1 MNDYIKDI
9 NFYDL
14 KKKIFLN
21 VIIMIENYKKAGK
34 IISKVRKK
42 AVGYIEEDMK
52 LLDLAEFV
60 EKEIVDLGGAVAFP
74 CNVSVNEVTAHYT
87 PPADDETTFKAG
99 DLVKI
104 DLGAHVDGYIADTA
118 ISVLIGEDIPE
129 SELEKRQNMI
139 LASQEGLQNAIN
151 TIKSGVE
158 IGKVGE
164 EIEKAITSR
173 GFNSVSNLTG
183 HSMDR
188 WILHS
193 GLSIPNIKENNPH
206 KLEEGDVI
214 AIEPFATE
222 GIGRVT
228 DMNEVYIFRFLRDRP
243 LRLIHAK
250 RALKI
255 IKENYKILPFAQ
267 RWLQGRFSEH
277 HLNTA
282 MRTLISSRAVFPYH
296 VLREKSN
303 SAVAQSE
310 HTVIVE
316 KDGCL
321 IITE

>member
-1 MNDYIKDI
+1 
-9 NFYDL
+9 
-14 KKKIFLN
+14 
-21 VIIMIENYKKAGK
+21 MIEKYKKAGE
-34 IISKVRKK
+34 IVSKVRKK
-42 AVGYIEEDMK
+42 AVNHVREDMK
-52 LLDLAEFV
+52 YLELAEFV
-60 EKEIVDLGGAVAFP
+60 ENEIIELGGAIAFP

-87 PPADDETTFKAG
+87 PHANDEKVFKSG

-104 DLGAHVDGYIADTA
+104 DLGAHIDGYIADTA

-129 SELEKRQNMI
+129 DDFEKHQNMI
-139 LASQEGLQNAIN
+139 FASQEGLENALS
-151 TIKSGVE
+151 TVKAGVE

-164 EIEKAITSR
+164 EIEKAIINR

-183 HSMDR
+183 HSMDQ

-193 GLSIPNIKENNPH
+193 GLSVPNIKENNPH
-206 KLEEGDVI
+206 QLEEGDVL
-214 AIEPFATE
+214 AIEPFATD

-228 DMNEVYIFRFLRDRP
+228 DMNEVYIFRFLRERP

-255 IKENYKILPFAQ
+255 IKEDYKILPFAQ

-277 HLNTA
+277 HLNAA
-282 MRTLISSRAVFPYH
+282 MRMLISSRAVYPYH

-303 SAVAQSE
+303 AVVAQSE

-316 KDGCL
+316 SDGCL
-321 IITE
+321 VITE

>member
-1 MNDYIKDI
+1 
-9 NFYDL
+9 
-14 KKKIFLN
+14 
-21 VIIMIENYKKAGK
+21 MIEKYEKAGQ
-34 IISKVRKK
+34 IISKVRGK
-42 AVGYIEEDMK
+42 AVKYVKEEMK
-52 LLDLAEFV
+52 LLELAEFV
-60 EKEIVDLGGAVAFP
+60 ENEIIDLGGAVAFP
-74 CNVSVNEVTAHYT
+74 CNVSINEVTAHYT
-87 PPADDETTFKAG
+87 PPADDEKTFKSG

-129 SELEKRQNMI
+129 EELEKHQNMI
-139 LASQEGLQNAIN
+139 IASQEGLEYALS
-151 TIKSGVE
+151 TIKAGVE

-164 EIEKAITSR
+164 GIERAINDR

-188 WILHS
+188 WIIHS
-193 GLSIPNIKENNPH
+193 GLSMPNIKESNPH

-214 AIEPFATE
+214 AIEPFATD

-228 DMNEVYIFRFLRDRP
+228 DMNEVYIFRYLRDRP

-255 IKENYKILPFAQ
+255 IKEDYKILPFAG
-267 RWLQGRFSEH
+267 RWLKGRFSEH
-277 HLNTA
+277 HLNAA
-282 MRTLISSRAVFPYH
+282 MRMLVSSRAVFPYH

-303 SAVAQSE
+303 AVVAQSE

-316 KDGCL
+316 NDGCL
-321 IITE
+321 VITE

>member
-1 MNDYIKDI
+1 
-9 NFYDL
+9 
-14 KKKIFLN
+14 
-21 VIIMIENYKKAGK
+21 MIEKYEKAGE
-34 IISKVRKK
+34 IVSKVRNK
-42 AVGYIEEDMK
+42 AVNYVKEDMK
-52 LLDLAEFV
+52 YLELAEFI
-60 EKEIVDLGGAVAFP
+60 ENDIIEMGGAIAFP
-74 CNVSVNEVTAHYT
+74 CNISVNEVTAHYT
-87 PPADDETTFKAG
+87 PPAGDVNTFKSG

-104 DLGAHVDGYIADTA
+104 DLGAHIDGYIADTA

-129 SELEKRQNMI
+129 EELEKHQNMI
-139 LASQEGLQNAIN
+139 MASKEGLENAIS
-151 TIKSGVE
+151 TVKAGVE

-164 EIEKAITSR
+164 EIEKAINNR

-193 GLSIPNIKENNPH
+193 GLSVPNIKENNPH
-206 KLEEGDVI
+206 ILEEGDVL
-214 AIEPFATE
+214 AIEPFATD

-243 LRLIHAK
+243 MRLIHAK

-255 IKENYKILPFAQ
+255 IKDDYKILPFAQ

-282 MRTLISSRAVFPYH
+282 MRMLISSRAVFPYH

-303 SAVAQSE
+303 AVVAQSE

-316 KDGCL
+316 SDGCQV
-321 IITE
+321 ITE

>member
-1 MNDYIKDI
+1 
-9 NFYDL
+9 
-14 KKKIFLN
+14 
-21 VIIMIENYKKAGK
+21 MIEKYKKAGQ

-42 AVGYIEEDMK
+42 AVKSVEEDMK
-52 LLDLAEFV
+52 LLELAELV
-60 EKEIVDLGGAVAFP
+60 EKEIIELGGSVAFP

-87 PPADDETTFKAG
+87 PPAEDETTLKSG

-118 ISVLIGEDIPE
+118 ISVLIGENIPE
-129 SELEKRQNMI
+129 AELEKHQNMI
-139 LASQEGLQNAIN
+139 LASQEGLENALS

-164 EIEKAITSR
+164 EIEKAINNR

-188 WILHS
+188 WILHA
-193 GLSIPNIKENNPH
+193 GLSVPNIKENNPH
-206 KLEEGDVI
+206 KFEEGDVV
-214 AIEPFATE
+214 AIEPFATD
-222 GIGRVT
+222 GVGRVT

-282 MRTLISSRAVFPYH
+282 MRMLISSRAVFPYH

-303 SAVAQSE
+303 AVVAQSE

-316 KDGCL
+316 NDGCL
-321 IITE
+321 VITE

>member
-1 MNDYIKDI
+1 
-9 NFYDL
+9 
-14 KKKIFLN
+14 
-21 VIIMIENYKKAGK
+21 MIEKYKKAGE
-34 IISKVRKK
+34 IVSKVRKD
-42 AVGYIEEDMK
+42 AVNHVKEDMK
-52 LLDLAEFV
+52 YLELAEFV
-60 EKEIVDLGGAVAFP
+60 ENEIINLGGQIAFP

-87 PPADDETTFKAG
+87 PPANDEKTFKSG

-129 SELEKRQNMI
+129 DEFEKHQNMI
-139 LASQEGLQNAIN
+139 LASQEGLENALS
-151 TIKSGVE
+151 TVKAGVE

-164 EIEKAITSR
+164 EIEKAIKER

-183 HSMDR
+183 HSMDQ

-193 GLSIPNIKENNPH
+193 GLSVPNIKENNPH
-206 KLEEGDVI
+206 KLEEGDVL
-214 AIEPFATE
+214 AIEPFATD

-228 DMNEVYIFRFLRDRP
+228 DMNEVYIFRYLRDRP
-243 LRLIHAK
+243 LRLVHAK

-255 IKENYKILPFAQ
+255 IKEDYKILPFAQ

-277 HLNTA
+277 HLNNA
-282 MRTLISSRAVFPYH
+282 MRMLISSRAVYPYH

-303 SAVAQSE
+303 ALVAQSE

-316 KDGCL
+316 SDGCL
-321 IITE
+321 VITE